1 VRIPLDYYRIL
12 SVPVKANSAQL
23 EQAYHDRLLQQP
35 RREYS
40 EDAVAARQQL
50 IQYSYQVLSSPE
62 QRASYD
68 AQFLLNMQPL
78 ATPEFLES
86 NEGGI
91 KVATSVVTES
101 AAESDADIDQGDQE
115 KSLPAA
121 GVSEEI
127 STVAPANPTIDIAA
141 NQIVGALLILHEL
154 GEYEIV
160 LSLGIDDFN
169 RREAKQRSLVAEDEL
184 SLDTTQEDLI
194 LVLALAYMELGRE
207 QWHRREYENAALS
220 AQLGVDL
227 LQQKSLFPH
236 LQLELEQD
244 LAKLRPYRVLELI
257 SQNPANS
264 AARTEGFALLQSML
278 MQRQGI
284 EGKGEDRSGLNFE
297 QFLRFIQQLRT
308 YLTSSE
314 QQQLF
319 DNDSQSKS
327 AIANYLAVYALL
339 GRGFCLKQPE
349 LILRAQRKL
358 DYLSEKQDVSWEQSI
373 AALLLGHTEK
383 AIHKLRKSP
392 DASQLQQVEQH
403 ALGNSDLLPGLCVY
417 GEQWLL
423 QDVIAQFSDL
433 ATTELTLKEYFAD
446 QQVQTY
452 LEELIL
458 PTIEQTIENP
468 DVVQPPTVLNSVTE
482 EETSNSK
489 IMSLWRNIFSSEKP
503 KTKAQAK
510 TQAKTTVPQVHSLG
524 SVARE
529 QEGSPRI
536 SEQKGSSTATIERY
550 PAISD
555 ATSSGLKFPPESV
568 TVQNNQ
574 QNNQPKK
581 PRPQKSLSLP
591 LEPKQTRAVPESV
604 MGKVQGKT
612 QKKTQKKAPGN
623 KRKKRSSQAIW
634 QGWLFVASLILGVGT
649 LSYLGAKAMLSP
661 PSKTAQDGQLAITL
675 HQPSVKL
682 PPPKTQSAVA
692 KSKPTPAPTITEQSR
707 QAIQAWL
714 TSKSAAFG
722 KEHQIDSLNSIL
734 AEPLLTTWRDRAKT
748 YQQENVYREYRHEIV
763 MRSAK
768 IDPQDQNKATVEAEV
783 KETAKHYQSGQLDNA
798 QSYDDNLLVRY
809 QLTRQGEK
817 WLIQATE
824 VLKTL

>member
-1 VRIPLDYYRIL
+1 MRIPLDYYRIL

-23 EQAYHDRLLQQP
+23 EQAYNDRLLQQP

-50 IQYSYQVLSSPE
+50 IQYSYQVLSSLE

-78 ATPEFLES
+78 ATPEFLEN
-86 NEGGI
+86 NEGSI
-91 KVATSVVTES
+91 KAAVSVETKSE
-101 AAESDADIDQGDQE
+101 AESGIDIDQGDQE
-115 KSLPAA
+115 KSIPAA
-121 GVSEEI
+121 GVPEEI

-169 RREAKQRSLVAEDEL
+169 RREARQRSLVAEDEL

-220 AQLGVDL
+220 AQLGSDL

-264 AARTEGFALLQSML
+264 ATRTEGFDLLQSML
-278 MQRQGI
+278 IQRQGI
-284 EGKGEDRSGLNFE
+284 EGKGEDRSGLNFD
-297 QFLRFIQQLRT
+297 QFLCFVQQLRT
-308 YLTSSE
+308 YLTSTE

-383 AIHKLRKSP
+383 AIHKLRNSP
-392 DASQLQQVEQH
+392 DASQLHQVEQH

-433 ATTELTLKEYFAD
+433 ATTELTLEEYFAD
-446 QQVQTY
+446 RQVQTY
-452 LEELIL
+452 LEQLTL
-458 PTIEQTIENP
+458 PTMEQTVENP
-468 DVVQPPTVLNSVTE
+468 AVVQLPTVLNSLAE
-482 EETSNSK
+482 EETTNSK

-503 KTKAQAK
+503 KTKTKDKLTAN
-510 TQAKTTVPQVHSLG
+510 QVHSLG

-536 SEQKGSSTATIERY
+536 SEQKGSSTATIERH

-555 ATSSGLKFPPESV
+555 TTSSGLKFSPESV
-568 TVQNNQ
+568 TVQNNL

-581 PRPQKSLSLP
+581 PRPRKSLSLP

-604 MGKVQGKT
+604 MRKA
-612 QKKTQKKAPGN
+612 QKKAQKKAPGN

-649 LSYLGAKAMLSP
+649 LSYLGAKLMLAP

-682 PPPKTQSAVA
+682 PPPKTQSVVA
-692 KSKPTPAPTITEQSR
+692 KPKPTPAPTITEQSR
-707 QAIQAWL
+707 QAIQTWL

-734 AEPLLTTWRDRAKT
+734 VEPLLTTWRDRAKT
-748 YQQENVYREYRHEIV
+748 YQQENIYREYHHEIV

-768 IDPQDQNKATVEAEV
+768 IDPQNQNKATVEAEV

-809 QLTRQGEK
+809 QLIRQGEK
-817 WLIQATE
+817 WLIQETE

>member
-1 VRIPLDYYRIL
+1 MP
-12 SVPVKANSAQL
+12 
-23 EQAYHDRLLQQP
+23 
-35 RREYS
+35 
-40 EDAVAARQQL
+40 
-50 IQYSYQVLSSPE
+50 
-62 QRASYD
+62 
-68 AQFLLNMQPL
+68 
-78 ATPEFLES
+78 
-86 NEGGI
+86 
-91 KVATSVVTES
+91 
-101 AAESDADIDQGDQE
+101 
-115 KSLPAA
+115 
-121 GVSEEI
+121 EEI

-184 SLDTTQEDLI
+184 SLDTTQEDLV

-220 AQLGVDL
+220 AQLGSDL

-257 SQNPANS
+257 SQNPADS
-264 AARTEGFALLQSML
+264 VARTEGFTLLQSML
-278 MQRQGI
+278 IQRQGI
-284 EGKGEDRSGLNFE
+284 EGKGEDRSGLNFD
-297 QFLRFIQQLRT
+297 QFLCFVQQLRT

-373 AALLLGHTEK
+373 AALLLGHIEK
-383 AIHKLRKSP
+383 AIHKLRNSP
-392 DASQLQQVEQH
+392 DASQLHQVEQH
-403 ALGNSDLLPGLCVY
+403 VLGNSDLLPGLCFY

-423 QDVIAQFSDL
+423 QEVLSQFSDL
-433 ATTELTLKEYFAD
+433 ATTELTLEEYFAD
-446 QQVQTY
+446 RQVQTY
-452 LEELIL
+452 LEELTL
-458 PTIEQTIENP
+458 PTMEQTVENP
-468 DVVQPPTVLNSVTE
+468 AVVQPSTVLKSMAE

-503 KTKAQAK
+503 KTKAKAK
-510 TQAKTTVPQVHSLG
+510 AKEKTTTTQVHSLG
-524 SVARE
+524 SVSIE
-529 QEGSPRI
+529 QEGFPHI
-536 SEQKGSSTATIERY
+536 SEQKGSSTATIERH

-555 ATSSGLKFPPESV
+555 NTSSGLKFPPESV

-581 PRPQKSLSLP
+581 PRPRKSLSLP
-591 LEPKQTRAVPESV
+591 LETKQARAVPESV
-604 MGKVQGKT
+604 MGKVQGKA
-612 QKKTQKKAPGN
+612 QKKAPGS

-661 PSKTAQDGQLAITL
+661 PSKTTQDGQLAITL

-682 PPPKTQSAVA
+682 PEPKSQSVVA
-692 KSKPTPAPTITEQSR
+692 KPKPKPVPTITEQSR
-707 QAIQAWL
+707 QAIQGWL

-748 YQQENVYREYRHEIV
+748 YQQENIYREYRHEII

-768 IDPQDQNKATVEAEV
+768 IDPQDSNKATVEAEV
-783 KETAKHYQSGQLDNA
+783 KETAKHYQSGQLDNT

-817 WLIQATE
+817 WLIQTTE

>member
-1 VRIPLDYYRIL
+1 MRIPLDYYRIL

-23 EQAYHDRLLQQP
+23 EQAYNDRLLQQP

-78 ATPEFLES
+78 ATPEFLEQ
-86 NEGGI
+86 NEGSI

-101 AAESDADIDQGDQE
+101 GTDVDQGE
-115 KSLPAA
+115 SLPLVAE
-121 GVSEEI
+121 VPEEI

-257 SQNPANS
+257 SQNPVNS

-358 DYLSEKQDVSWEQSI
+358 DYLSEKQDVVGLRDNPQN
-373 AALLLGHTEK
+373 K
-383 AIHKLRKSP
+383 DAI
-392 DASQLQQVEQH
+392 
-403 ALGNSDLLPGLCVY
+403 
-417 GEQWLL
+417 
-423 QDVIAQFSDL
+423 
-433 ATTELTLKEYFAD
+433 
-446 QQVQTY
+446 
-452 LEELIL
+452 LE
-458 PTIEQTIENP
+458 
-468 DVVQPPTVLNSVTE
+468 
-482 EETSNSK
+482 
-489 IMSLWRNIFSSEKP
+489 
-503 KTKAQAK
+503 
-510 TQAKTTVPQVHSLG
+510 
-524 SVARE
+524 
-529 QEGSPRI
+529 
-536 SEQKGSSTATIERY
+536 
-550 PAISD
+550 
-555 ATSSGLKFPPESV
+555 
-568 TVQNNQ
+568 
-574 QNNQPKK
+574 
-581 PRPQKSLSLP
+581 
-591 LEPKQTRAVPESV
+591 
-604 MGKVQGKT
+604 
-612 QKKTQKKAPGN
+612 
-623 KRKKRSSQAIW
+623 
-634 QGWLFVASLILGVGT
+634 
-649 LSYLGAKAMLSP
+649 
-661 PSKTAQDGQLAITL
+661 
-675 HQPSVKL
+675 
-682 PPPKTQSAVA
+682 
-692 KSKPTPAPTITEQSR
+692 
-707 QAIQAWL
+707 
-714 TSKSAAFG
+714 
-722 KEHQIDSLNSIL
+722 SIL
-734 AEPLLTTWRDRAKT
+734 AAVQTAFTQNQTAVIYTSRAELSFDDVAQRLQFGMAVSALLMEVVQGLPPDLSFLISKGGITSNDVLSVGLKLTQARLLGQILPGCSVIRTEPDHPQFPNLPVVLFPGNVGDQDSLVAAWQRLT
-748 YQQENVYREYRHEIV
+748 I
-763 MRSAK
+763 S
-768 IDPQDQNKATVEAEV
+768 
-783 KETAKHYQSGQLDNA
+783 
-798 QSYDDNLLVRY
+798 
-809 QLTRQGEK
+809 
-817 WLIQATE
+817 
-824 VLKTL
+824 

>member
-12 SVPVKANSAQL
+12 SVPVKANLAQL
-23 EQAYHDRLLQQP
+23 EQAYNDRLLQQP

-68 AQFLLNMQPL
+68 AQFLLNMQSL
-78 ATPEFLES
+78 ATPEFLEN
-86 NEGGI
+86 NEGNI
-91 KVATSVVTES
+91 KPAASVETSG
-101 AAESDADIDQGDQE
+101 AESDHKGAF
-115 KSLPAA
+115 PAVA
-121 GVSEEI
+121 EVPEEI
-127 STVAPANPTIDIAA
+127 NTVAPANPTIDIAA

-169 RREAKQRSLVAEDEL
+169 RREAKQRSLVADHEL
-184 SLDTTQEDLI
+184 SLDTTQEDLV

-220 AQLGVDL
+220 GQLGIDL

-278 MQRQGI
+278 TQRQGI
-284 EGKGEDRSGLNFE
+284 EGKGEDRSGLNFD
-297 QFLRFIQQLRT
+297 QFLCFVQQLRT

-339 GRGFCLKQPE
+339 GRGFSLKQPE
-349 LILRAQRKL
+349 LVLRAQRKL

-383 AIHKLRKSP
+383 AIHKLRNCP
-392 DASQLQQVEQH
+392 DASQLHQVEQH
-403 ALGNSDLLPGLCVY
+403 ALGSADLLPGLCFY

-423 QDVIAQFSDL
+423 QDVLAQFTDL

-452 LEELIL
+452 LEELTL
-458 PTIEQTIENP
+458 PTMEQMAENP
-468 DVVQPPTVLNSVTE
+468 AVVLPQTMPHSGAAA
-482 EETSNSK
+482 ETSNSR
-489 IMSLWRNIFSSEKP
+489 IMSLWRNIFSSEKA
-503 KTKAQAK
+503 KAKA
-510 TQAKTTVPQVHSLG
+510 TDTQVHSIG

-536 SEQKGSSTATIERY
+536 IEHKGSSTATIERHLE
-550 PAISD
+550 
-555 ATSSGLKFPPESV
+555 SGLKFPLESV
-568 TVQNNQ
+568 TAQSNQQNDR

-581 PRPQKSLSLP
+581 PRPRKSLSLP

-604 MGKVQGKT
+604 MRKAQGKA
-612 QKKTQKKAPGN
+612 QRKAQGKAPGN
-623 KRKKRSSQAIW
+623 RRKKRSSQTFW
-634 QGWLFVASLILGVGT
+634 QGWMFVASLILGVGT
-649 LSYLGAKAMLSP
+649 LSYLGAKLMLSP

-675 HQPSVKL
+675 HQPSVKI
-682 PPPKTQSAVA
+682 PPRKTQVVVA
-692 KSKPTPAPTITEQSR
+692 KPKPKAAPTLTEQSR
-707 QAIQAWL
+707 QAIQGWL

-722 KEHQIDSLNSIL
+722 KEHQIERLNSIL
-734 AEPLLTTWRDRAKT
+734 AEPLLTTWSDRAKT
-748 YQQENVYREYRHEIV
+748 YQQENIYREYRHEIT

-783 KETAKHYQSGQLDNA
+783 KETATHYQSGKLDNA
-798 QSYDDNLLVRY
+798 QSYDDDLLVRY
-809 QLTRQGEK
+809 QLIRQGEK
-817 WLIQATE
+817 WLIQKTE